1 MMDFY
6 GPGMWSGV
14 LVSFLT
20 SCLAIGLPVAIAIL
34 IGAIIVRG
42 KKH

>member
-1 MMDFY
+1 MDYF
-6 GPGMWSGV
+6 GPGMWNGV
-14 LVSFLT
+14 LIQFVT

-42 KKH
+42 KK

>member
-14 LVSFLT
+14 LIQFVT

-34 IGAIIVRG
+34 IGAFIARG
-42 KKH
+42 KK